1 MVDAVEIY
9 ICKPGQKIEDGQMVM
24 SNDIDCKEAAQEDA
38 EKRCKIIPSIE
49 RIVYYDISGGGFKVL
64 HSYTNP
70 NVVKS
75 GAKRHPRPLGGQVP
89 VKKKKKPAP
98 PQGVWAKIKKS
109 LGL

>member
-1 MVDAVEIY
+1 MINAVEIY
-9 ICKPGQKIEDGQMVM
+9 ICKPGQKIEEGQMVM

-49 RIVYYDISGGGFKVL
+49 RIVYYNVSNGGFKVL

-70 NVVKS
+70 NVKKTTS
-75 GAKRHPRPLGGQVP
+75 KRSPRPTGTLPP

-98 PQGVWAKIKKS
+98 PKGLWAKMKKT